1 MNFALHPGD
10 KIGVIAPSRW
20 LKSPQDLDLG
30 IKYLQDKGLTPI
42 LGPNI
47 FKKWRYMAG
56 TVEERV
62 SDIMEFYKSPDIK
75 AIFCV
80 GGGDG
85 SQFLLPHLDYDTI
98 KHNPKPIFGHSDNN
112 ALQLGIM
119 AMTGQVEYSGFV
131 LVYDFRSGR
140 LEPITKQ
147 SLEQIFNGQKTIA
160 TGGECV
166 IRGQC
171 EGRLIGGCLSLF
183 RNLCGTPYFPDL
195 SGSILLFEDEAE
207 PTYKLDLMLQQISQQ
222 KGFDQ
227 VRGIVFGHF
236 EHCPVRREGDGNIHD
251 IIAHFS
257 QGRNIPIIKEFPYG
271 HGIDHY
277 VLPLG
282 GHCRL
287 DSFSCTLEY

>member
-1 MNFALHPGD
+1 MNFQLHSGD
-10 KIGVIAPSRW
+10 KVGIVAPSRW
-20 LKSPQDLDLG
+20 LKSAQDLDLG
-30 IKYLQDKGLTPI
+30 VKYLQEKGLEPI
-42 LGPNI
+42 LGNNI
-47 FKKWRYMAG
+47 MKKWRYMAG
-56 TVEERV
+56 TSKERV
-62 SDIMEFYKSPDIK
+62 SDIMNFYKDPDIK

-85 SQFLLPHLDYDTI
+85 SQFLLPHLDYEII

-112 ALQLGIM
+112 ALQLGII
-119 AMTGQVEYSGFV
+119 AQTRQVEYTGFV

-140 LEPITKQ
+140 LEPITRQ

-160 TGGECV
+160 SGGKCV
-166 IRGQC
+166 IPGRC
-171 EGRLIGGCLSLF
+171 EGRLIGGCVSLF

-195 SGSILLFEDEAE
+195 SNSILLFEDEEE

-227 VRGIVFGHF
+227 IRGIIFGHF
-236 EHCPVRREGDGNIHD
+236 ENCTIRREDDGSID
-251 IIAHFS
+251 DMIMHFS
-257 QGRNIPIIKEFPYG
+257 QGLNIPIIKDFPYG

-282 GHCRL
+282 GQCVL
-287 DSFSCTLEY
+287 DSRQCTLEY

>member
-1 MNFALHPGD
+1 MNFQLHSGN
-10 KIGVIAPSRW
+10 KVGIIAPSRW
-20 LKSPQDLDLG
+20 LKSAQDLDLG
-30 IKYLQDKGLTPI
+30 VKYLQEKGLEPI
-42 LGPNI
+42 LGNNI
-47 FKKWRYMAG
+47 MKKWRYMAG
-56 TVEERV
+56 TIKERV
-62 SDIMEFYKSPDIK
+62 SDIMNFYKDPDIK

-85 SQFLLPHLDYDTI
+85 SQFLLPHLDYEII

-112 ALQLGIM
+112 ALQLGII
-119 AMTGQVEYSGFV
+119 AQTRQVEYTGFV

-140 LEPITKQ
+140 LEPITRQ

-160 TGGECV
+160 SGGKCV
-166 IRGQC
+166 IPGRC
-171 EGRLIGGCLSLF
+171 EGRLIGGCVSLF

-195 SGSILLFEDEAE
+195 SNSILLFEDEEE

-227 VRGIVFGHF
+227 IRGIIFGHF
-236 EHCPVRREGDGNIHD
+236 ENCTIRREDDGSID
-251 IIAHFS
+251 DMIMHFS
-257 QGRNIPIIKEFPYG
+257 QGLNIPIIKDFPYG

-282 GHCRL
+282 GQCVL
-287 DSFSCTLEY
+287 DSRQCTLEY

>member
-1 MNFALHPGD
+1 MNFQLHSGD
-10 KIGVIAPSRW
+10 KVGIIAPSRW
-20 LKSPQDLDLG
+20 LKSAQDLDLG
-30 IKYLQDKGLTPI
+30 VKYLQEKGLEPI
-42 LGPNI
+42 LGNNI
-47 FKKWRYMAG
+47 MKKWRYMAG
-56 TVEERV
+56 TIKERV
-62 SDIMEFYKSPDIK
+62 SDIMNFYKDPDIK

-85 SQFLLPHLDYDTI
+85 SQFLLPHLDYEII

-112 ALQLGIM
+112 ALQLGII
-119 AMTGQVEYSGFV
+119 AQTRQVEYTGFV

-140 LEPITKQ
+140 LEPITRQ

-160 TGGECV
+160 SGGECV
-166 IRGQC
+166 IPGRC
-171 EGRLIGGCLSLF
+171 EGRLIGGCVSLF

-195 SGSILLFEDEAE
+195 SNSILLFGDEEE

-227 VRGIVFGHF
+227 IRGIIFGHF
-236 EHCPVRREGDGNIHD
+236 ENCTIRREDDGSID
-251 IIAHFS
+251 DMIMHFS
-257 QGRNIPIIKEFPYG
+257 QGLNIPIIKDFPYG

-282 GHCRL
+282 GQCVL
-287 DSFSCTLEY
+287 DSRQCTLEY